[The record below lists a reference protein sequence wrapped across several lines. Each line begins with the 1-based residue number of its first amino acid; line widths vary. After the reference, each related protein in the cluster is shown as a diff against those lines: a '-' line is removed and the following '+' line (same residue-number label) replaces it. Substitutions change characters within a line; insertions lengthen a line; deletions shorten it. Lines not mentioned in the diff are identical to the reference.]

1 MRRIHANQS
10 EEFKLGT
17 ETETETEITS
27 ANQDQWGAFV
37 DATVQLPPTGTGE
50 LNGLTFAVKDVF
62 DIQGVISGAGNPDW
76 LRTHEAAASSAPA
89 LLSLLT
95 SGARLTGTTQTDELM
110 YSLNGENAHY
120 GTPINPLAPDR
131 IPGGSSSGS
140 AVAAAAGLVD
150 FAIGTD
156 TGGSVRIP
164 SSYCGLYGFRPTHGA
179 ISAEG
184 VIPLARSFDTV
195 GWMSQSPKILLDVG
209 KVLLQKNLG
218 TLHEEANL
226 KPSSNAHH
234 VQHDVHNE
242 FDSNSPFTRLFLA
255 DETWSLPEENHRSL
269 LLSKL
274 YELPNWKQDST
285 SVQLTKLTESL
296 ADWSAAFRVLQG
308 LEIAHEHSD
317 WLIKERPTFGPG
329 IAERFEWACTLEASA
344 HTTES
349 DLRTRIRSSLIDLL
363 GEDGLL
369 AIPTAPGPAP
379 LLGLQGAEAEAY
391 RAKTM
396 QLSCIAGLSGLPQVT
411 VPVIREDGLPIGL
424 SFIGGANTD
433 LRLLRWMAEHFMKE
447 VRG

>member
-10 EEFKLGT
+10 KEFKLGT
-17 ETETETEITS
+17 ETENEITLER
-27 ANQDQWGAFV
+27 QDQWGAFV
-37 DATVQLPPTGTGE
+37 DATVQLASTGTGE
-50 LNGLTFAVKDVF
+50 LDGLTFAVKDVF
-62 DIQGVISGAGNPDW
+62 DIQGVTSGAGNPDW
-76 LRTHEAAASSAPA
+76 LRTHEAANSTTPA
-89 LLSLLT
+89 LLSLLA
-95 SGARLTGTTQTDELM
+95 SGARLIGTTQTDELM

-140 AVAAAAGLVD
+140 AVAAAAGLVH

-179 ISAEG
+179 VSAEG

-195 GWMSQSPKILLDVG
+195 GWMSQSPNILLDVG
-209 KVLLQKNLG
+209 KVLLENRSA
-218 TLHEEANL
+218 TLQYNDLSVEANAI
-226 KPSSNAHH
+226 SGVYDASNA
-234 VQHDVHNE
+234 E
-242 FDSNSPFTRLFLA
+242 PTFSRFLIA
-255 DETWSLPEENHRSL
+255 DEAWGLPEENDRST

-274 YELPNWKQDST
+274 YELPNWKQAST
-285 SVQLTKLTESL
+285 SIQLTAPTESL
-296 ADWSAAFRVLQG
+296 ADWSAAFRVIQG
-308 LEIAHEHSD
+308 LEIAHEHRD

-329 IAERFEWACTLEASA
+329 IAERFEWACTLEPSS

-349 DLRTRIRSSLIDLL
+349 DLRTRIRGSLIELL
-363 GEDGLL
+363 GDDGLL

-379 LLGLQGAEAEAY
+379 LLGLQGAQAEAY

-433 LRLLRWMAEHFMKE
+433 LKLLRWMAEHLTEE

>member
-1 MRRIHANQS
+1 MRRINANQS
-10 EEFKLGT
+10 EKFKLGT

-37 DATVQLPPTGTGE
+37 EATVQLPPTGTGE

-62 DIQGVISGAGNPDW
+62 DIQGVTSGAGNPDW
-76 LRTHEAAASSAPA
+76 LRTHEAADSTAPA
-89 LLSLLT
+89 LLSLLA
-95 SGARLTGTTQTDELM
+95 SGARLIGTTQTDELM

-140 AVAAAAGLVD
+140 AVAAAAGLVH

-179 ISAEG
+179 VSAEG

-195 GWMSQSPKILLDVG
+195 GWMSQSPNILLDVG
-209 KVLLQKNLG
+209 KVLLENRSATLQDDELG
-218 TLHEEANL
+218 KT
-226 KPSSNAHH
+226 NAIQDAHTES
-234 VQHDVHNE
+234 DVE
-242 FDSNSPFTRLFLA
+242 PTFSRFLIA
-255 DETWSLPEENHRSL
+255 DEAWSLPEENDRST

-285 SVQLTKLTESL
+285 SIQLTAPTESL

-329 IAERFEWACTLEASA
+329 IAERFEWACSLEVSA
-344 HTTES
+344 HTNES
-349 DLRTRIRSSLIDLL
+349 DLRIRIRSSLVELL

-369 AIPTAPGPAP
+369 AIPTAPGSAP
-379 LLGLQGAEAEAY
+379 LLGLQGAQAEAY

-396 QLSCIAGLSGLPQVT
+396 QLSCIAGLTGLPQVT

-433 LRLLRWMAEHFMKE
+433 LKLLRWMAEHFTEE
-447 VRG
+447 VRT